1 VCSACSSGAS
11 AIIQAALWLRNGDV
25 DCALAGG
32 TDALCRLTVTGFNAL
47 GAMDVVA
54 CRPFDRRRGG
64 LTLGEGAGFL
74 LLETEES
81 ASRRGAIVFAWLSGW
96 AAGAEAHHIT
106 QPEPSA
112 RLPARLLRDAMER
125 AGLGAASVD
134 YLNAHGTG
142 TSNDAVE
149 AAGIRD
155 AFGSDAD
162 RLLVSSSK
170 GQIGHTLGAAGA
182 IEAAITVLSLHHQKV
197 PPTGGLSEPDD
208 ACNLNHVPGV
218 GRPAP
223 LRAAVSSAFGF
234 GGAGAVLLF
243 ERGGAAKIGS
253 AERERPRAERPRSVV
268 VTGVAIAGPR
278 AVSHGVECAS
288 GSEEPSMAAGNAVP
302 SRHVDRLEPARSRR
316 FDPLSALVTLAAE
329 RALLSSGL
337 PPSGT
342 GLIAGVAFGSVER
355 TARFLR
361 TAFEKGARR
370 APPAEFPHLL
380 PSSVS
385 GNASIYLG
393 LTGPVVTAS
402 ALDASAEVS
411 VLLACDLVAAGTAE
425 AMLAGGVE
433 APDSFVRD
441 VLGPA
446 CGLFEEGR
454 HERSAFLS
462 LEPLERAKA
471 RGAPVLALVEEWD
484 EGPVRAAAQ
493 LRIEPPRDAARAI
506 LIGASAGGI
515 ASAVA
520 GGSWSGV
527 PHRPYVAADGEAGKA
542 GVGLALATA
551 LIARGDVDE
560 ALVVRVTAV
569 RLYAFHL
576 TRSR

>member
-1 VCSACSSGAS
+1 
-11 AIIQAALWLRNGDV
+11 
-25 DCALAGG
+25 
-32 TDALCRLTVTGFNAL
+32 
-47 GAMDVVA
+47 
-54 CRPFDRRRGG
+54 
-64 LTLGEGAGFL
+64 
-74 LLETEES
+74 
-81 ASRRGAIVFAWLSGW
+81 
-96 AAGAEAHHIT
+96 
-106 QPEPSA
+106 
-112 RLPARLLRDAMER
+112 
-125 AGLGAASVD
+125 
-134 YLNAHGTG
+134 
-142 TSNDAVE
+142 
-149 AAGIRD
+149 
-155 AFGSDAD
+155 
-162 RLLVSSSK
+162 
-170 GQIGHTLGAAGA
+170 
-182 IEAAITVLSLHHQKV
+182 
-197 PPTGGLSEPDD
+197 
-208 ACNLNHVPGV
+208 
-218 GRPAP
+218 
-223 LRAAVSSAFGF
+223 
-234 GGAGAVLLF
+234 
-243 ERGGAAKIGS
+243 
-253 AERERPRAERPRSVV
+253 
-268 VTGVAIAGPR
+268 
-278 AVSHGVECAS
+278 
-288 GSEEPSMAAGNAVP
+288 
-302 SRHVDRLEPARSRR
+302 
-316 FDPLSALVTLAAE
+316 
-329 RALLSSGL
+329 
-337 PPSGT
+337 
-342 GLIAGVAFGSVER
+342 
-355 TARFLR
+355 
-361 TAFEKGARR
+361 
-370 APPAEFPHLL
+370 L

-527 PHRPYVAADGEAGKA
+527 PHRPFVAAGGEAGKA
-542 GVGLALATA
+542 GVGLALATG